1 MKLIVAVLILALVVY
16 SSSTLAERWAAEQSD
31 QSVKCVVCV
40 GYCRYLMPIW
50 SSPEKALKCIERCEK
65 PCTEIIP
72 IKRTLSDAI
81 QYSPEEKKKFAENKV
96 KCGACYNTCNN
107 KFKNV
112 WQRADCD
119 DACNAKDFCIDIP
132 MGPESDSFVEEEP
145 WWKPCKKCINKC
157 KRDKDPSKQLK
168 CVEACTAICTQIIPR
183 SLQD

>member
-1 MKLIVAVLILALVVY
+1 MKLIVAVLILVLVAF
-16 SSSTLAERWAAEQSD
+16 SSASTLAERWAAEQSD

-50 SSPEKALKCIERCEK
+50 SSPEKALKCIESCEK

-72 IKRTLSDAI
+72 IKTLSDAI
-81 QYSPEEKKKFAENKV
+81 QYSPEEKKKFEENKV
-96 KCGACYNTCNN
+96 KCGACYNTCN
-107 KFKNV
+107 KIKNV

-119 DACNAKDFCIDIP
+119 DACNAKDFCINIP
-132 MGPESDSFVEEEP
+132 MGPESDSYVEEEP
-145 WWKPCKKCINKC
+145 WWKPCEKCMNQC

-168 CVEACTAICTQIIPR
+168 CVEACTPICTQIIPR